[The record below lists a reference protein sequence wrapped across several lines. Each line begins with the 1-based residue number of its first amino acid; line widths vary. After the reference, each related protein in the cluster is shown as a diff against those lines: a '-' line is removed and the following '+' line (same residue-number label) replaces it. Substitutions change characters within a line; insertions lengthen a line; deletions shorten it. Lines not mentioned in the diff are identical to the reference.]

1 MRAGSKVY
9 QGRGAARGWA
19 VLDAARVRQIDKIQ
33 NKVLEATHGF
43 LTRLL
48 SADVLSGDL
57 LTEAHMAAT
66 ALGYEM
72 ARGSYDPARLEQMRL
87 SERAL
92 ANELR
97 HHLGGQLTA
106 PVSRRWDE
114 SWRAGVGASLVG
126 LIEGADAKIADD
138 HTVAQWLRDF
148 LVAYHE
154 PMDPTVGAGTRGT
167 YQGGRGD
174 RQEQEGGGIYITAP
188 ALQEYLHRR
197 FPETLTQVNSVKR
210 LMGGYSKETYVVRLQ
225 DEAGERSIVI
235 RKDGYGLPTGS
246 SVASEFEVLKTVHAL
261 GVPTPEPLWVEADPG
276 PFAAAFMAVSH
287 MGGTPANRVVP
298 ADAVSRA
305 AWADEFA
312 RVLALLHGSSVRREP
327 DVREV
332 LHEEIADLRRRV
344 LERERQP
351 HPGLSM
357 GLAWLETHLDDLGD
371 RPACRVHGDVGFHNM
386 LMQGDRLTALLDW
399 EFSHLGDPVEDLV
412 MIRQFLEPIDS
423 WPRFLKGYE
432 AQSGI
437 NFDPVSARY
446 FAVWTEVRNMIACL
460 GSLNS
465 LLLPQVKDV
474 ALSVAGTIYIP
485 KYEIAVLDAVLQEN
499 DAHE

>member
-1 MRAGSKVY
+1 MGCTQSSG
-9 QGRGAARGWA
+9 GRT
-19 VLDAARVRQIDKIQ
+19 IDKIQ
-33 NKVLEATHGF
+33 GKVLEATHGF

-48 SADVLSGDL
+48 SADVLTGDL

-72 ARGSYDPARLEQMRL
+72 ARGSYDPARLEGMRS

-92 ANELR
+92 ADELR
-97 HHLGGQLTA
+97 QHLGGTLTA
-106 PVSRRWDE
+106 PVLRRWDD
-114 SWRAGVGASLVG
+114 SWRAQIGATLVG
-126 LIEGADAKIADD
+126 LIEGSDAKIADD
-138 HTVAQWLRDF
+138 HALARRVRDF

-154 PMDPTVGAGTRGT
+154 PMDPSVGAGTRGT

-174 RQEQEGGGIYITAP
+174 RQEQDGGGIYITAP
-188 ALQEYLHRR
+188 TLQDYLRRR

-210 LMGGYSKETYVVRLQ
+210 LMGGYSKETYIVHLH
-225 DEAGERSIVI
+225 DGSGERTIVI

-246 SVASEFEVLKTVHAL
+246 SVANEFDVLKHVHAL

-287 MGGTPANRVVP
+287 VGGTPANRVVP
-298 ADAVSRA
+298 ADAISRA
-305 AWADEFA
+305 AWADECA

-332 LHEEIADLRRRV
+332 LQAEIADLRRRV

-351 HPGLSM
+351 HPGLSI
-357 GLAWLETHLDDLGD
+357 GLAWLEAHLDDLKD

-386 LMQGDRLTALLDW
+386 MMQGDRLTALLDW

-412 MIRQFLEPIDS
+412 MIRQFLDPIDS
-423 WPRFLKGYE
+423 WPRFLKAYE
-432 AQSGI
+432 AQSGLAF
-437 NFDPVSARY
+437 NLVSARY

-499 DAHE
+499 ATHE